1 MNLGFSSFLCRGEL
15 ADGRRQVH
23 ARGAEGGLDEEVQV
37 DEGMAMGAE
46 EGAFRQPADDLP

>member
-1 MNLGFSSFLCRGEL
+1 M
-15 ADGRRQVH
+15 H

-46 EGAFRQPADDLP
+46 EGAFREPADDLP